1 MKSALL
7 AFALIAPASA
17 ASAAPPVTL
26 TAGGKPVLE
35 YRTADT
41 LFKPYVAQLYTPA
54 GVAVLR
60 DAPADHLH
68 HHGLMFALGIEGV
81 SFWEERPASGRQV
94 SRSFTCGQ
102 QSISQSLEWTM
113 PDGRIALRE
122 ERNITVHDPAGRSAT
137 WLTWRSRLQAPPD
150 REGVKLTGSHYYG
163 LGARFVAAMDTAG
176 VFINSAGAA
185 GDVVRGTERLST
197 AAWCAYTA
205 TADGKPVTF
214 AIFDHPANL
223 HHPPRLFTMTAPFAY
238 LATTLNLWKEPYRL
252 EATRPIDLRYGVA
265 VWDGKSDHAAIDA
278 LYRRWVK
285 LAE

>member
-26 TAGGKPVLE
+26 TAGGKP
-35 YRTADT
+35 
-41 LFKPYVAQLYTPA
+41 AQLYTPA

-122 ERNITVHDPAGRSAT
+122 ERNITVHAVCRRR
-137 WLTWRSRLQAPPD
+137 LT
-150 REGVKLTGSHYYG
+150 
-163 LGARFVAAMDTAG
+163 ARG
-176 VFINSAGAA
+176 
-185 GDVVRGTERLST
+185 
-197 AAWCAYTA
+197 
-205 TADGKPVTF
+205 
-214 AIFDHPANL
+214 
-223 HHPPRLFTMTAPFAY
+223 
-238 LATTLNLWKEPYRL
+238 
-252 EATRPIDLRYGVA
+252 
-265 VWDGKSDHAAIDA
+265 
-278 LYRRWVK
+278 
-285 LAE
+285 